1 MIIKEA
7 MNTTIATMKHRTP
20 MPAILEHFGLLSIQ
34 SEPQYE
40 SHQRYEESEERPP
53 YASAVVH
60 RRSGEVLLLNPA
72 VRAYD
77 RLLVYDCA
85 AFPAISHDGR
95 FSMLLIK
102 RCFHASRAAC

>member
-1 MIIKEA
+1 MVKAIFGVSGLAEYDRQGGHEHDDRDDEA
-7 MNTTIATMKHRTP
+7 QDADAGHPGAFRLVVHP
-20 MPAILEHFGLLSIQ
+20 

-40 SHQRYEESEERPP
+40 SHQRYEESEERLS

-85 AFPAISHDGR
+85 AFPAISYDG
-95 FSMLLIK
+95 
-102 RCFHASRAAC
+102 